1 MNKGLGVSGW
11 VTLLIAA
18 GIFILVA
25 TNNQTTGYRQLR
37 NDAQRSM
44 QERHEGAIRK
54 SDQAR
59 NDPVSLFMASLAS
72 ASPSSGSALKGM
84 VYVPAYSTIRLA
96 SGRSRLDLATTL
108 SIHNTSRDRALVLER
123 VDYHNTEGDLVHAY
137 LETPIAL
144 KPFGTIEMFVSD
156 DDRSGGGGANFVV
169 HWSATE
175 PITKPI
181 MEAVMMGAIGTTSYS
196 FVSQGRVVTMNAE
209 E

>member
-11 VTLLIAA
+11 IALLIA
-18 GIFILVA
+18 VA
-25 TNNQTTGYRQLR
+25 TFIWVAVSNHPTGYRQLR

-44 QERHEGAIRK
+44 QERHDDAVRK
-54 SDQAR
+54 SDHAR
-59 NDPVSLFMASLAS
+59 NDPLSLFKTSLAN
-72 ASPSSGSALKGM
+72 ASPSSGSAIQGM

-108 SIHNTSRDRALVLER
+108 SVHNTSRDKALILER
-123 VDYHNTEGDLVHAY
+123 IDYHNTEGDLVHAY
-137 LETPIAL
+137 LERPIAL

-181 MEAVMMGAIGTTSYS
+181 MEAVMIGSIGTTSYS
-196 FVSQGRVVTMNAE
+196 FVSQGRAVTMNAE
-209 E
+209 D